1 MFTFFDIFIQ
11 DILIGIVIGIYM
23 VLYLEIMV
31 IKYSGSLRENQVVKF
46 VIYVVD

>member
-11 DILIGIVIGIYM
+11 DILTGIVIGIYM
-23 VLYLEIMV
+23 VIYLELMV
-31 IKYSGSLRENQVVKF
+31 IKYSGSFRENQVVKF